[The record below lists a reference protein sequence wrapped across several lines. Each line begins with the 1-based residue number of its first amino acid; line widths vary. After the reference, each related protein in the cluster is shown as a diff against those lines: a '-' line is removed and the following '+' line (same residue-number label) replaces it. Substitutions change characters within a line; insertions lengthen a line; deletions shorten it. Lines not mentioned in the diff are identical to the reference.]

1 MSSVLILIGGGHA
14 SGKRTMAHM
23 LSDTVKTTWID
34 ASIEISIWDME
45 KYNTE
50 KDNQAAVTSYSA
62 IAIDSTGNLAKKPS
76 RYDIGQLKKDL
87 KDDMSKIP
95 SGSQKIYFVHGLYAL
110 YDKELREMSQIKVF
124 MSSDPDTRL
133 VRWIRRDVVEGN
145 SSLDS
150 VIFSYLKGARQEMQD
165 FIFPTKEMADV
176 IMPRGAE
183 HNAASLIVDGIVS
196 HLTQKPL
203 DKLYAGGASLRPTSS
218 NVFGGEVLD
227 NQKAT
232 FYDLT

>member
-23 LSDTVKTTWID
+23 LSDTVKSTWID
-34 ASIEISIWDME
+34 AGMEIAIWDME

-62 IAIDSTGNLAKKPS
+62 IAIDSTGNLVKKPS

-87 KDDMSKIP
+87 KEDMSGIP
-95 SGSQKIYFVHGLYAL
+95 SGSQKIYFVHGFYAL
-110 YDKELREMSQIKVF
+110 YDKELRDMSPIKVF
-124 MSSDPDTRL
+124 MSSDPGTRL
-133 VRWIRRDVVEGN
+133 IRWIRRDVVEGK
-145 SSLDS
+145 SSLES
-150 VIFSYLKGARQEMQD
+150 VIYSYLKGARQEMQD

>member
-23 LSDTVKTTWID
+23 LSDTVKSTWID
-34 ASIEISIWDME
+34 AGMEIAIWDME

-62 IAIDSTGNLAKKPS
+62 IAIDSTGNLVKKPS

-87 KDDMSKIP
+87 KEDMSGIP

-110 YDKELREMSQIKVF
+110 YDKELRDMSQIKVF

-133 VRWIRRDVVEGN
+133 IRWIRRDVVEGK
-145 SSLDS
+145 SSLES
-150 VIFSYLKGARQEMQD
+150 VIYSYLKGARQEMQD
-165 FIFPTKEMADV
+165 FIL
-176 IMPRGAE
+176 PRGAE

>member
-1 MSSVLILIGGGHA
+1 MIDKLGKFLKWLIVAFRIL
-14 SGKRTMAHM
+14 
-23 LSDTVKTTWID
+23 
-34 ASIEISIWDME
+34 
-45 KYNTE
+45 
-50 KDNQAAVTSYSA
+50 
-62 IAIDSTGNLAKKPS
+62 
-76 RYDIGQLKKDL
+76 
-87 KDDMSKIP
+87 
-95 SGSQKIYFVHGLYAL
+95 
-110 YDKELREMSQIKVF
+110 
-124 MSSDPDTRL
+124 
-133 VRWIRRDVVEGN
+133 
-145 SSLDS
+145 
-150 VIFSYLKGARQEMQD
+150 D